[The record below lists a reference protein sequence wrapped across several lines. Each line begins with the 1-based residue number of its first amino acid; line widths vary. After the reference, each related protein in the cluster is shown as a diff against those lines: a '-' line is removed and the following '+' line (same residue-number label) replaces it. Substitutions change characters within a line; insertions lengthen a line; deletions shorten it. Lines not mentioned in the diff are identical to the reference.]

1 MRMNISCINHHNKC
15 NKFRCLGLD
24 TANRIVNMHN
34 SFVVG
39 CPLAKTMAD
48 PLLSL
53 VLTTWDWV
61 FSFEHTFFYGDST
74 IPGRVRRI
82 HGTRLV
88 VPEGDPVEG
97 TVQFRGAVEMSSRS
111 GELGAR
117 STSSHDEELPD
128 GLFVLTSM

>member
-1 MRMNISCINHHNKC
+1 MNGVFSAPLHGFQLVEHVLNISCNNHH
-15 NKFRCLGLD
+15 
-24 TANRIVNMHN
+24 
-34 SFVVG
+34 
-39 CPLAKTMAD
+39 
-48 PLLSL
+48 
-53 VLTTWDWV
+53 